1 MEREMIEKLRQSV
14 GQTADLIQMMMSD
27 DVLLGSLE
35 EVIEACIL
43 SLNSGGKILLAGNGG
58 SAADAQHIAGEF
70 VSRFEFDRPGLAC
83 IALTT
88 DTLSLIHI

>member
-35 EVIEACIL
+35 E
-43 SLNSGGKILLAGNGG
+43 
-58 SAADAQHIAGEF
+58 
-70 VSRFEFDRPGLAC
+70 
-83 IALTT
+83 
-88 DTLSLIHI
+88 LSLIHI